1 MLAYDTRRSDLFLFT
16 QFADDTNALI
26 SNKCILQLRELAL
39 TELRCISKWLLANR
53 IKANHSKTHFLV
65 FKGRRKMDFSLRLL
79 FEGKTLEQKQSS
91 KMLGVIIDDKLRWM
105 DHVSHINAKIS
116 RASGV
121 IHKFSK
127 ILQTETLRL
136 IYYSIIQPHL
146 QYCNVVWGNAS
157 KSILA
162 PLFRSQKKAIRRVNH
177 AGYLDHTNNL
187 FKDLKIL
194 KLKEINTLETA
205 KFVKKEIDKQNPK
218 YFQRR
223 HVNHNMVLRN
233 NNHLALNLPR
243 PRSEREKQFITYHG
257 PKIWNALPFDVQ
269 NSTNPTTFKIKFKKR
284 LLNQY

>member
-1 MLAYDTRRSDLFLFT
+1 MCSDLFSFT

-26 SNKCILQLRELAL
+26 SDKCIFQLRELAM
-39 TELRCISKWLLANR
+39 TELRSISKWLLANR

-65 FKGRRKMDFSLRLL
+65 FKGRRKMNFSLRLL
-79 FEGKTLEQKQSS
+79 FEEKTLEQKSSS
-91 KMLGVIIDDKLRWM
+91 KMLGVVIDDKLRWTE
-105 DHVSHINAKIS
+105 HITYINAKIS

-162 PLFRSQKKAIRRVNH
+162 PLFRSQKRAIRRVYH

-187 FKDLKIL
+187 FKNLKIL
-194 KLKEINTLETA
+194 KLNEINTLETA

-223 HVNHNMVLRN
+223 HVNHDMVLRN
-233 NNHLALNLPR
+233 NNPLSLNLPL

-257 PKIWNALPFDVQ
+257 PKVWNALPNDIQ
-269 NSTNPTTFKIKFKKR
+269 RTTNPTTFKIKVKKR
-284 LLNQY
+284 LIDQY